1 MVPLRTLRDEPHR
14 RRASAARPS
23 HLHSRAAAPAF
34 TTNTATSTTT
44 TTSSSSSTTTTTTTV
59 IQEPQSTIL
68 YSHRKQPTTDTCAQ
82 SILHS
87 SSSFDERVP
96 SAFSKLSTSQPRLT
110 NCELLISV
118 LECYMTLQ
126 IRRNQSLQACE
137 PTSPVVSARHS
148 SRELPSSQLKQEPS
162 VFHAL
167 QPPSIT
173 PVEYLRRLA
182 RYAFCSRSAFILAF
196 YYLQKIAG
204 LPKTC
209 LTITS
214 LSIHRLLLTATLL
227 ATKMVDD
234 ILYDNAHFAKVGGLD
249 VKELNMLE
257 LDMLSVLRFEL
268 CVSAEQF
275 EAFERSVLSEVLS
288 CDDSQYAM
296 LHERLRN
303 MGYAMHEQLPPSS
316 PVSSLDDFDSD
327 HV

>member
-1 MVPLRTLRDEPHR
+1 MLPLNSLKQTAHLR
-14 RRASAARPS
+14 
-23 HLHSRAAAPAF
+23 RAAATI
-34 TTNTATSTTT
+34 TTHNHSLVAPTTT
-44 TTSSSSSTTTTTTTV
+44 TTAHHDT
-59 IQEPQSTIL
+59 QSTIL
-68 YSHRKQPTTDTCAQ
+68 YSHRKHPSVYSDSSSTQAASAQ
-82 SILHS
+82 SIIHS
-87 SSSFDERVP
+87 SSSFDDRLSSSLSPVH
-96 SAFSKLSTSQPRLT
+96 SKKSRLT

-126 IRRNQSLQACE
+126 IRHNQSLETNQ
-137 PTSPVVSARHS
+137 S
-148 SRELPSSQLKQEPS
+148 SSLVKQHHVRQEHCLALKTNQEPS

-196 YYLQKIAG
+196 YYLDKIAN
-204 LPKTC
+204 LPQASLKVN
-209 LTITS
+209 S

-249 VKELNMLE
+249 MQELNTLE
-257 LDMLSVLRFEL
+257 LDMLNVLHFEL

-275 EAFERSVLSEVLS
+275 EAFERSVLNDVLS
-288 CDDSQYAM
+288 CEDSQFAV

-303 MGYAMHEQLPPSS
+303 MGYAPDEHLPPCS
-316 PVSSLDDFDSD
+316 PVSSLDDFTSSD
-327 HV
+327 V